1 MLQGHWPGL
10 AVVLLATSACAS
22 GPGAGRVTPT
32 EGDRFFVAGYH
43 AYWAE
48 GAWAGYPWDALDE
61 VYYFELEVGADGTIA
76 DSHGWP
82 DAGLITRARDEG
94 VRIVPTVSL
103 HDAAVFS
110 ALFAE
115 PASATRLVEEIV
127 MLLGDTP
134 GLAGLHLDFEVF
146 EPVALDVRDGYT
158 AFATRLER
166 RMAEV
171 DPSWTLSVF
180 ALAFDDDDVFNERAL
195 AEVADFLIVQGYDFH
210 SRAEARAG
218 PVAAL
223 RGWERL
229 NWGVV
234 VDRFLA
240 FGVPARKLVMAVPL
254 YGYQWP
260 ATSDAPGAD
269 TRGVAVE
276 IPLTADAGVVPELPR
291 AFTEAARHGVRR
303 DPVSGSPYYAF
314 QDATGWHQGWFEDAE
329 SLRAKYAFVRERGL
343 GGVALFPLA
352 YGDATLWDDLRE
364 AFSPRRAAVPTSR

>member
-1 MLQGHWPGL
+1 MRRPRAHRSGL
-10 AVVLLATSACAS
+10 TVLLLATTACAS
-22 GPGAGRVTPT
+22 GRGPGRVTPT
-32 EGDRFFVAGYH
+32 DGERFFVAGYH

-48 GAWAGYPWDALDE
+48 AAWDDYPWDALDE
-61 VYYFELEVGADGTIA
+61 LYFFELEVGADGTVA
-76 DSHGWP
+76 NAHGWP
-82 DAGLITRARDEG
+82 DAALLARAREGG

-103 HDAAVFS
+103 HDAAAFS
-110 ALFAE
+110 QLFAE
-115 PASATRLVEEIV
+115 PASAARLVEEMV
-127 MLLGDTP
+127 ALLAATP

-158 AFATRLER
+158 AFVTRLER
-166 RMAEV
+166 RMAEI

-210 SRAEARAG
+210 FSTDTRAG

-234 VDRFLA
+234 VERFLG

-260 ATSDAPGAD
+260 TTSDAPGAD

-276 IPLTADAGVVPELPR
+276 IPLTAPAAVVPELPR
-291 AFTEAARHGVRR
+291 AFAEAARHGTRR

-352 YGDATLWDDLRE
+352 YGEPTLWDDLRE
-364 AFSPRRAAVPTSR
+364 ALRAPR